1 MSGGWEVRVAL
12 VVVVKVRHTNADNV
26 YFASTYL
33 LKIILSDDV
42 LHDCERRVNKTE
54 FRVVCAS

>member
-1 MSGGWEVRVAL
+1 MRVAQ

-33 LKIILSDDV
+33 LKIILWDDV